1 MYKVVSKGPPL
12 KACAM
17 YVNDDDDDD
26 DNNVDPFVPAVLVH
40 VNVGEKSTVSLCR

>member
-17 YVNDDDDDD
+17 YVNYDDDD

-40 VNVGEKSTVSLCR
+40 INVGEKSMVSLFR